1 MMGRPYALI
10 FDFGNVIA
18 HFDYARAAE
27 RFGRS
32 LGLSAQEF
40 MQRGREAGL
49 TEVIKQYES
58 GGLTSEAF
66 HRRVGELTGLDVDF
80 ERFAADWADIF
91 WAIEPVHRLIAG
103 LRGLGYTLVL
113 GSNTNELHA
122 RHFRV
127 QFAEVFRHFD
137 RLVLSYEVGRIK
149 PDAGFFLACA
159 EAAARPPGECVF
171 IDDLPENVEGA
182 NKAGLIGV
190 TFTDISQLLRDL
202 RALGIGLPPGSAT

>member
-1 MMGRPYALI
+1 MGRPHALI

-27 RFGRS
+27 RFGRP
-32 LGLSAQEF
+32 LGISGEEF
-40 MQRGREAGL
+40 LRRGREVGFVDVLRA
-49 TEVIKQYES
+49 YES
-58 GGLTSEAF
+58 GALTSEAF
-66 HRRVGELTGLDVDF
+66 HRRFSELMGLDTEF

-91 WAIEPVHRLIAG
+91 WANEPVHRLIDG

-113 GSNTNELHA
+113 GSNTNEIHA
-122 RHFRV
+122 RHFRR

-159 EAAARPPGECVF
+159 EAAGRPPGECVF

-182 NKAGLIGV
+182 NKAGMIGV
-190 TFTDISQLLRDL
+190 AFTNILHLLRDL
-202 RALGIGLPPGSAT
+202 RALGIELPPGFAP